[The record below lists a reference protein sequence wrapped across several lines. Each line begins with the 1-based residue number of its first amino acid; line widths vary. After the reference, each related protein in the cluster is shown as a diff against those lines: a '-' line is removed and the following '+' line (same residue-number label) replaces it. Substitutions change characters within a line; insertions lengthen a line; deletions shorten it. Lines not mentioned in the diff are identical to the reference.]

1 VGGVGRTDENQMTK
15 DERPTAEFF
24 VTLSLFLVVE
34 KSVVLATF
42 WQ

>member
-1 VGGVGRTDENQMTK
+1 MGQTDENQMTK
-15 DERPTAEFF
+15 DERPTADFF

-42 WQ
+42 W